1 MESLS
6 FIFNFCSA
14 VKPHPSFF
22 LKIMF
27 NFLCLQHYVLRNGS
41 RVGRSLSRW
50 PNLSACFLKGVVK
63 CVLHSIRP

>member
-1 MESLS
+1 MEGYIFKGEQDRSALEVVGNSRIYYMESLS

-27 NFLCLQHYVLRNGS
+27 NFLCLQHYTSYVMG
-41 RVGRSLSRW
+41 VG
-50 PNLSACFLKGVVK
+50 
-63 CVLHSIRP
+63 